1 MISVNGVTQA
11 SPRRAWPALGWV
23 AGLVTLLVRCV
34 IAVPAGAQGGWT
46 LLVPPIDEAKIK
58 ALREDRDLRVLSP
71 EAAGFIIRRLA
82 VNEEAPL
89 SEWLPLATHASLGA
103 SQEAKEREL
112 EARLETILEF
122 RRGEVPL
129 SPRAEGVL
137 WDALTAY
144 DRARAARCVPASVE
158 ER

>member
-1 MISVNGVTQA
+1 LITLNGVPQA
-11 SPRRAWPALGWV
+11 SPRGAWSALGSV
-23 AGLVTLLVRCV
+23 AALVTLLIQCV
-34 IAVPAGAQGGWT
+34 IALPASAQSGWT

-71 EAAGFIIRRLA
+71 EAVGFIIRRLA

-103 SQEAKEREL
+103 SQEAKEREF
-112 EARLETILEF
+112 EGRLETILEL

-129 SPRAEGVL
+129 SPRTERVL